1 MYSKHIN
8 SVYNIIKKD
17 IIKTPLI
24 YSLRLSEKYGHNI
37 YLKREDLQTTRSFK
51 LRGSLYKITK
61 NIKDISNVICASA
74 GNHAQGV
81 AYSCNLLN
89 IRGDI
94 FVPSKTPLQKIN
106 RIKYYGKD
114 KINIHLYGDNFDDCL
129 NKARCFSDNNRGTF
143 IHPFND
149 NEIIDGQSTIAY
161 EIFNEITPDLIISPI
176 GGGGMIS
183 GISKYTECIDKLCR
197 IVGVEPQG
205 AGSMKL
211 ALSNNTP
218 TKIDNIDNFVDGAS
232 VSIVGDKTFEIC
244 RKNLDSIFTVSNEKL
259 SFDMVEFYQDDGII
273 LEPAGCLSVSCLGDV
288 LTKYNKDRTLNIVCV
303 LSGGNNDITRY
314 NEIMDLSLKYHG
326 LIHYFV
332 ITFSQRPGEL
342 KNFINSILGKDD
354 DIIRFEYIKKSNINS
369 GAVLIGIELTDKNNL
384 KNIQD
389 NLNRY
394 GFNYE
399 KVDSNIFL

>member
-1 MYSKHIN
+1 MYSKHIK
-8 SVYNIIKKD
+8 SLYNIIKKD

-51 LRGSLYKITK
+51 LRGSLYKIKK

-129 NKARCFSDNNRGTF
+129 NKAQCFSDNNSGTF

-183 GISKYTECIDKLCR
+183 GISKYTECIDELCR
-197 IVGVEPQG
+197 VVGVEPRG
-205 AGSMKL
+205 ACSMKL
-211 ALSNNTP
+211 ALTNNTP

-244 RKNLDSIFTVSNEKL
+244 RNNLDSIFTVSNEKL

-288 LTKYNKDRTLNIVCV
+288 LKKYDKGRTLNIVCV

-342 KNFINSILGKDD
+342 KNFINSVLGKED

-399 KVDSNIFL
+399 KVDSNILL